1 MTKAKLINI
10 IDNIIDFLTNGSVIR
25 DNIIYNGHPNFYLK
39 HSKEEFEKELEA
51 IVKDKESYDRYDLY
65 YYTNYMFKYMLN
77 EYDSHTK
84 MFFMDHKLLPI
95 KIRFINNIPYIVD
108 INEKYSQYKG
118 ARILSVNDID
128 VDIINKE
135 LEKIICYASENY
147 LKIMLED
154 YLTNAN
160 IIKSL
165 PLLSSSAPII
175 ITTDMGK
182 VQFDLDNID
191 EYVDK
196 SIKPNYKLDING
208 STALITYNSCS
219 DEQKMIALIEELNK
233 NNTIEKYIVDLRGNN
248 GGNSSINKHLVE
260 YLKGKNIIV
269 LCDERVFSSARMC
282 AIDLK
287 KIGAR
292 LVGTNPGTSI
302 NCFGNNLMNKKFKDV
317 NLRVCGSVTYWYYD
331 ENLRCRGFYKED
343 FEEELKRNPKLLEP
357 VFLNVDDIVELTLD
371 DFMNNYDSVLEYALS
386 LCSKKI
392 RNT

>member
-160 IIKSL
+160 IIK
-165 PLLSSSAPII
+165 
-175 ITTDMGK
+175 
-182 VQFDLDNID
+182 
-191 EYVDK
+191 
-196 SIKPNYKLDING
+196 
-208 STALITYNSCS
+208 
-219 DEQKMIALIEELNK
+219 
-233 NNTIEKYIVDLRGNN
+233 
-248 GGNSSINKHLVE
+248 
-260 YLKGKNIIV
+260 
-269 LCDERVFSSARMC
+269 
-282 AIDLK
+282 
-287 KIGAR
+287 
-292 LVGTNPGTSI
+292 
-302 NCFGNNLMNKKFKDV
+302 
-317 NLRVCGSVTYWYYD
+317 
-331 ENLRCRGFYKED
+331 
-343 FEEELKRNPKLLEP
+343 
-357 VFLNVDDIVELTLD
+357 
-371 DFMNNYDSVLEYALS
+371 
-386 LCSKKI
+386 
-392 RNT
+392 